1 MPFCSQR
8 CRRIDLGRWLGE
20 DYSVPVLRRD
30 EDDED
35 EEFYREEF

>member
-20 DYSVPVLRRD
+20 DYSVPVMRHD

-35 EEFYREEF
+35 EEFYREEY